1 MSDKTLKV
9 EPWGQDQGDYVVIDA
24 DTFDES
30 IHTLFGEGKSKDS
43 GLSVKDAKA
52 RLDALGVEYKC
63 NASKG
68 DLQALVEESEIKLAA
83 VKAELSEKGIEF
95 DDDAK
100 LAELQALIPA

>member
-9 EPWGQDQGDYVVIDA
+9 EPWGKDQGDFVVIDA
-24 DTFDES
+24 ASFDES
-30 IHTLFGEGKSKDS
+30 IHTLYGEGKARDS

-52 RLDALGVEYKC
+52 RLDAMGVEYKG

-68 DLQALVEESEIKLAA
+68 DLQALVEESEAKVSAA
-83 VKAELSEKGIEF
+83 KAELTEKGIAFE
-95 DDDAK
+95 DDAK